1 MIIYSGRFWLIKLS
15 KASHDKRLENAE
27 TEQI

>member
-1 MIIYSGRFWLIKLS
+1 MIIYSGRFWLELS